1 MYSNLQIHSL
11 RTQIEKIKLQIDNI
25 DTLNNSMNIKKM
37 MDNPLDKQLYDL
49 SIYLINAGIQA
60 FNIGKDMNLNSNR
73 EIFYFQLQQ
82 ISEQIS
88 LIISEKNIIQPE
100 FLFKKQIEKEEMKNI
115 KIIFENKDDTIK
127 DKFINMTVKP
137 KTKVKEVLNYYIY
150 KMYGF
155 PQDKMNFIFNGKR
168 INRYEERLVEDFFR
182 NTDTPHIKAFK
193 LNVY

>member
-37 MDNPLDKQLYDL
+37 IDNPIDKQLYDL
-49 SIYLINAGIQA
+49 SIHLINAGIQA

>member
-11 RTQIEKIKLQIDNI
+11 RTQIEKIKLQIDSI

-37 MDNPLDKQLYDL
+37 LDNPLDKQLYDL
-49 SIYLINAGIQA
+49 SIHLINAGIQA

-88 LIISEKNIIQPE
+88 LIIGEKNIIQPE
-100 FLFKKQIEKEEMKNI
+100 FLFQKQIEKEEMKNI

>member
-11 RTQIEKIKLQIDNI
+11 RTQIEKIKLQIDSI

-37 MDNPLDKQLYDL
+37 LDNPLDKQLYNL
-49 SIYLINAGIQA
+49 SIHLINAGIQA
-60 FNIGKDMNLNSNR
+60 FNIGKDMNLNSNK

-82 ISEQIS
+82 ISEQIN
-88 LIISEKNIIQPE
+88 LIISEKNIIQPV
-100 FLFKKQIEKEEMKNI
+100 FLFQKQIEKEEMKNI

-168 INRYEERLVEDFFR
+168 INRFEERLVEDFFR

>member
-11 RTQIEKIKLQIDNI
+11 RTQIEKIKLQIDSI

-37 MDNPLDKQLYDL
+37 LDNPLDKQLYDL
-49 SIYLINAGIQA
+49 SIHLINAGIQA

-88 LIISEKNIIQPE
+88 LIIGEKNIIQPE
-100 FLFKKQIEKEEMKNI
+100 FLFQKQIEKEEMKNI
-115 KIIFENKDDTIK
+115 KIIFENKNDTIK

-155 PQDKMNFIFNGKR
+155 PQDKMNFIFNGK
-168 INRYEERLVEDFFR
+168 
-182 NTDTPHIKAFK
+182 
-193 LNVY
+193 